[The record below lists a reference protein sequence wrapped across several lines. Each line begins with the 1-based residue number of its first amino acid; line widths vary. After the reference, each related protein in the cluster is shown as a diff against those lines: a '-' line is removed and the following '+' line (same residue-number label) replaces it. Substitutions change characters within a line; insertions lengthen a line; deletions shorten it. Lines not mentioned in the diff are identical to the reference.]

1 MKTCF
6 DTEAKVRSE
15 VALGMTGFKSSQ
27 FLQSVLSFI
36 TMTTLARFNTGK
48 LGINIFQNMDR
59 GKSEK
64 SLKQGLMD

>member
-6 DTEAKVRSE
+6 DTEAKHSSE
-15 VALGMTGFKSSQ
+15 VALTGFESSQ

-36 TMTTLARFNTGK
+36 TMMTLARFNTGK

-64 SLKQGLMD
+64 SLKQGLID